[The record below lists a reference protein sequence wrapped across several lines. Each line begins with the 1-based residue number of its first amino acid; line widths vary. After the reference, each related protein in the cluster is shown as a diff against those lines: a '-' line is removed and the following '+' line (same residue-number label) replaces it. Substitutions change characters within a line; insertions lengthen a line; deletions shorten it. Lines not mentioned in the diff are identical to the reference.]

1 MNQVSTLQATGREK
15 PNSGAFVFCFAG
27 VATHLWWVIRTDLS
41 KCVYSITYYTLYSWK
56 YYTRAFIFHQECLIT
71 QPNTQLTTR
80 HTLPFQLY
88 PQFHNF
94 NTQWENIGQGF
105 QLLEGWTKIRCAT
118 HYPDEQCRCTWYTQD
133 KTEKTNGGVC
143 LVSTTQPERK
153 RDIFQNPSGQVLQD
167 SG

>member
-1 MNQVSTLQATGREK
+1 MTIVTIRVRSVTSDKIVVLSNFVKSTKYQRFSPALQATRREK
-15 PNSGAFVFCFAG
+15 PNPGAFVFGVAG
-27 VATHLWWVIRTDLS
+27 VAAHLWWVIRTDLS

-105 QLLEGWTKIRCAT
+105 QLLERWTKVRSAT
-118 HYPDEQCRCTWYTQD
+118 HCPDEQCRCT
-133 KTEKTNGGVC
+133 
-143 LVSTTQPERK
+143 
-153 RDIFQNPSGQVLQD
+153 
-167 SG
+167 